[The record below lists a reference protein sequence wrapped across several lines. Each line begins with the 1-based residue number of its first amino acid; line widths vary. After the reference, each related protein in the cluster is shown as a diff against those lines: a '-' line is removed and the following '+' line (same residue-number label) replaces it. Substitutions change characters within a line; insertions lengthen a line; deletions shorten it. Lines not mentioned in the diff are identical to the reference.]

1 MRPNRDSK
9 TNSTP
14 SPFYTANNQD
24 NILEEIKQLIAT
36 ISARIEKGIDSVQE
50 QIKSQQDYRINLV
63 NNIEV
68 EANKS
73 N

>member
-1 MRPNRDSK
+1 MGPNRDSK
-9 TNSTP
+9 TNCTP
-14 SPFYTANNQD
+14 SPSYTANNQD